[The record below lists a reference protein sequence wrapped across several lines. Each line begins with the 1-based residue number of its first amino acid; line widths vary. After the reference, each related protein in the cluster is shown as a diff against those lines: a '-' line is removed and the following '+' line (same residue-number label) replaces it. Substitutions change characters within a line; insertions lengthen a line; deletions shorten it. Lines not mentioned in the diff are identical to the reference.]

1 MSKLIHSINPFF
13 SQRLLSIASI
23 GIVTFSMLVA
33 GCTEQNTETEEAMS
47 PEAIATRIEPVG
59 KVNIIRMPEEAS
71 EATDAPAS
79 SREEASETPDP
90 DKEDSSPITD
100 TDEVPPPAGG
110 KDTQLIHG
118 KRVVENSCAACHTG
132 KVPGAPV
139 IGNAEDW
146 RPRLVQG
153 EEVLVQHA
161 IQGYKA
167 MPPKGGNFNLSDEDI
182 AAAVAYLISQVRQ

>member
-1 MSKLIHSINPFF
+1 MSKQIHRINSLS
-13 SQRLLSIASI
+13 SQRLLSIASM

-33 GCTEQNTETEEAMS
+33 GCTGQNAETSEAMS
-47 PEAIATRIEPVG
+47 PEAIAKRIEPVG
-59 KVNIIRMPEEAS
+59 KVNTVQPEEAG

-79 SREEASETPDP
+79 SGEEASETPDP
-90 DKEDSSPITD
+90 DKEESSPITD
-100 TDEVPPPAGG
+100 TDEVPSPAGG

-146 RPRLVQG
+146 RARLVQG

>member
-1 MSKLIHSINPFF
+1 MSKQIRRINFLF
-13 SQRLLSIASI
+13 SQPVASIASM

-33 GCTEQNTETEEAMS
+33 GCTEQNTETSEAMS
-47 PEAIATRIEPVG
+47 PEAVAKRIEPVG
-59 KVNIIRMPEEAS
+59 KINIIQPEEAS
-71 EATDAPAS
+71 ATVGTPESVEEETPEAPAPDTGES
-79 SREEASETPDP
+79 SLNTGTEEGPPLASE
-90 DKEDSSPITD
+90 KE
-100 TDEVPPPAGG
+100 A
-110 KDTQLIHG
+110 QLLHG
-118 KRVVENSCAACHTG
+118 KTVVENSCAACHTG

-153 EEVLVQHA
+153 EEVLIQHA

-182 AAAVAYLISQVRQ
+182 AAAVAYLISQVR